1 MIILNK
7 LTKVNLYIMFN
18 VLVGATS
25 FIILTDFQLL
35 AIKDWTIFIYL
46 VLSIIFL
53 INCKIILPPKG
64 NALTMESVVY
74 LASTFIFGMETTLV
88 VLLIGNIAFALLNL
102 NIEWWKHLFNFSNYT
117 IMTICAYYTFLL
129 VGGEVGIVQLEKVYI
144 YVVTLICYYAIN
156 VLLMGT
162 YFYLTSSSNV
172 FTVYKTIVSETIFGY
187 LCTLV
192 MSVVLAS
199 LIVSHEKYGLLL
211 FTGVV
216 GLLSI
221 AFKQYY
227 SLYEKVAKK
236 ANTDLLTGLY
246 NHSYFKEVLTNYL
259 KNNHNLKLSLALIDI
274 DDFKKYND
282 FYGHIAGDDL
292 LKHIGKLLDEGC
304 KEHGFFVA
312 RYGGEEFVI
321 IMKDIELST
330 SVKFLNSLRKQVN
343 DSYFKGVEIFP
354 HRCLSFSCGVVEYEK
369 GIYNINE
376 LIDRADKAMYFAK
389 AQGKNNCQPY
399 DSNNISLTILEHE
412 KELELLEQQVKIFL
426 YKDVYT
432 YQHSRRVYQYAR
444 DFACK
449 LNLSDYEKKLL
460 ISGALI
466 HDIGKLEIPRDI
478 INKEGKLELF
488 EWEIIKKHVTWGKE
502 IVATNKELHD
512 LIPLVELHHERYD
525 GRGYPYGL
533 QGESTPKLARI
544 LCIIDSF
551 DAMTTERPYQ
561 RTKSFD
567 EAIEEL
573 NRCAGK
579 QFDPNYVP
587 AFIEMI
593 RELYPLKL
601 TESDVIEKKAT
612 NI

>member
-1 MIILNK
+1 MFLIK
-7 LTKVNLYIMFN
+7 LTRVNLYIIFI
-18 VLVGATS
+18 VIFGLIS
-25 FIILTDFQLL
+25 FLLHIDFTIK
-35 AIKDWTIFIYL
+35 AITDWTIFIYL

-64 NALTMESVVY
+64 NALTMESGVY
-74 LASTFIFGMETTLV
+74 LASTFIFGVETTLA
-88 VLLIGNIAFALLNL
+88 VLLIGNIAFALLNPK
-102 NIEWWKHLFNFSNYT
+102 IKWWKHLLNFTNYS
-117 IMTICAYYTFLL
+117 IMTIGAYYTFILI
-129 VGGEVGIVQLEKVYI
+129 GGEVGSVQLEKIYI
-144 YVVTLICYYAIN
+144 YVITLIAYYTIN
-156 VLLMGT
+156 VFLVGS
-162 YFYLTSSSNV
+162 YFYLASSSNV
-172 FTVYKTIVSETIFGY
+172 FKVFKTIVSETLFGY

-192 MSVVLAS
+192 MSVVLAI
-199 LIVSHEKYGLLL
+199 LIVSHDKFGLVL

-216 GLLSI
+216 GLLSV

-227 SLYEKVAKK
+227 NLYEKVAKK

-246 NHSYFKEVLTNYL
+246 NHSYFKEVLTNHL
-259 KNNHNLKLSLALIDI
+259 KNNDNLKLSLALIDI

-282 FYGHIAGDDL
+282 YYGHLAGDDL
-292 LKHIGKLLDEGC
+292 LKYIGNLLSEGC
-304 KEHGFFVA
+304 KENNFFVA

-321 IMKDIELST
+321 IMKDVDRST
-330 SVKFLNSLRKQVN
+330 ALKFLNTLRKQVN
-343 DSYFKGVEIFP
+343 DSYFNGVEILP
-354 HRCLSFSCGVVEYEK
+354 HRCLSFSGGVVEYEK
-369 GIYNINE
+369 GIYSINE
-376 LIDRADKAMYFAK
+376 LIDRADQAMYFAK

-399 DSNNISLTILEHE
+399 DSKNISLTILEHE

-444 DFACK
+444 DFAYK

-478 INKEGKLELF
+478 INKKGKLEPF

-502 IVATNKELHD
+502 IVATNKDLHD

-561 RTKSFD
+561 KTKTFD

-573 NRCAGK
+573 KQCAGK

-587 AFIEMI
+587 AFIEMV
-593 RELYPLKL
+593 RELYPLKF
-601 TESDVIEKKAT
+601 TENSITKEKVT
-612 NI
+612 NF

>member
-1 MIILNK
+1 MKKYSNTNLHIFITCLLGIIAFL
-7 LTKVNLYIMFN
+7 MHHQF
-18 VLVGATS
+18 S
-25 FIILTDFQLL
+25 FQFYSS
-35 AIKDWTIFIYL
+35 DWTT
-46 VLSIIFL
+46 IIFL
-53 INCKIILPPKG
+53 VISIILLNHFMILLPPKG
-64 NALTMESVVY
+64 NAISMDSAVY
-74 LASTFIFGMETTLV
+74 LATIFIFGLEFTLT
-88 VLLIGNIAFALLNL
+88 VLLLGSLIFALYQNK
-102 NIEWWKHLFNFSNYT
+102 IVWWKHLTNFSIST
-117 IMTICAYYTFLL
+117 IMIIGAYYTFLFA
-129 VGGEVGIVQLEKVYI
+129 GGDIGILNISTSYI
-144 YVVTLICYYAIN
+144 YMLPLIVYYSLNIIFVGLYFLASSSDNIVVFFKGIASEMLFSYTSSLIMS
-156 VLLMGT
+156 VLLGLLIISHG
-162 YFYLTSSSNV
+162 LTGLLV
-172 FTVYKTIVSETIFGY
+172 FTCIV
-187 LCTLV
+187 L
-192 MSVVLAS
+192 
-199 LIVSHEKYGLLL
+199 
-211 FTGVV
+211 
-216 GLLSI
+216 LLSI
-221 AFKQYY
+221 AFKHYY
-227 SLYEKVAKK
+227 NLYEEVSKK
-236 ANTDLLTGLY
+236 ANTDELTDLY
-246 NHSYFKEVLTNYL
+246 NHSYFKEVLASKF
-259 KNNHNLKLSLALIDI
+259 KNANELPLVVALIDI

-282 FYGHIAGDDL
+282 YYGHLSGDNL
-292 LKHIGKLLDEGC
+292 LKYIGVLLKNGC
-304 KEHGFFVA
+304 EDNNYFIA

-321 IMKDIELST
+321 LMENTDLKKAVS
-330 SVKFLNSLRKQVN
+330 FLNKLRKKVN

-354 HRCLSFSCGVVEYEK
+354 HKCLSFSCGVAAYEK
-369 GIYNINE
+369 GIYNSSE
-376 LIDRADKAMYFAK
+376 LIDKADQAMYFAK
-389 AQGKNNCQPY
+389 AQGKNNVQVFN
-399 DSNNISLTILEHE
+399 SNEISFTTLEHE

-601 TESDVIEKKAT
+601 TESDMIEKKAT